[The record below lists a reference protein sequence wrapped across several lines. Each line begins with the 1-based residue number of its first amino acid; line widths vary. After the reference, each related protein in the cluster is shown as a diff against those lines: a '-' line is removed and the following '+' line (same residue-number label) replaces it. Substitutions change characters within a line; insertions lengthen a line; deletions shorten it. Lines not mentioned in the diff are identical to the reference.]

1 MKYFSEYK
9 GHEPELIGK
18 KNIFDNT
25 IYSLDIE
32 TTSYLY
38 LNGKIINNIDYLKL
52 SEKEQEESE
61 KNSCMYIWMLSI
73 NEDVYY
79 GRTYKE
85 LKNFFEII
93 ESYVPERKIIFIH
106 NLSFEF
112 QFFQGEFNFTEVI
125 ARKKRKVIKC
135 KFEDYNIE
143 LRCSYMMSNAALAKL
158 PKLFN
163 LPVKKMV
170 GDLDYNKI
178 RTSVT
183 ELSEEELK
191 YCENDCLII
200 YHYIL
205 VQLDTYKNIDKI
217 PLTSTGHVRR
227 ELKKR
232 VLKDVSYRSYV
243 WKAIN
248 VDGNIYNRLIEAFA
262 GGYTHSNWIY
272 TDEVL
277 NDVTSWDFSSSYPYI
292 LVAYKFPSKAFRK
305 CYIRKRED
313 MSDKFA
319 YLMLVK
325 FKNIKCKYYNTF
337 ISQSKC
343 RNIKG
348 AKYDN
353 GRVME
358 AEELEITLTD
368 VDFYFILDSHGCE
381 YEIIEI
387 YYSLYNYLHKDF
399 INFVLDKYVIK
410 TTYKDV
416 PDKYLEYQKEKNKF
430 NALYGMSVTN
440 NIRDDVLYDS
450 ELGWIENPLSDS
462 DIIEKLENERKQS
475 FLSFSYGVWVTAH
488 ARNNLLRNIIKFDE
502 YAVYSDTDSIKL
514 LDGYDKNIIY
524 EYNLNVEKRLK
535 YVSNL
540 LNIDYSRFE
549 PTDIYGN
556 KRLIGIFDSDGEYSE
571 FITQGAKKYCYR
583 DKLDNEL
590 HITVAGVP
598 KKGVAGL
605 KNDINNF
612 KDDLIFKYEDTNKN
626 ILVYNDYQ
634 LQHKVIDYQG
644 NKCIVNDN
652 SGCCILPTTYILGK
666 SHEYANL
673 ISDDS
678 SKRSIYKGGKI

>member
-18 KNIFDNT
+18 KNIFDNS

-38 LNGKIINNIDYLKL
+38 LHGKIINNQDYLSL
-52 SEKEQEESE
+52 SDKEQEEAE

-85 LKNFFEII
+85 LKKFFEII

-112 QFFQGEFNFTEVI
+112 QFLQGEFNFIDVI
-125 ARKKRKVIKC
+125 ARKKRKVMQC
-135 KFEDYNIE
+135 KFEDFNIV
-143 LRCSYMMSNAALAKL
+143 LRCSYMMSNSALSKL

-183 ELSEEELK
+183 ELSDEELK
-191 YCENDCLII
+191 YCENDCLVI

-232 VLKDVSYRSYV
+232 VLKEVSYRSYV

-262 GGYTHSNWIY
+262 GGYTHANWLY

-277 NDVTSWDFSSSYPYI
+277 NDITSWDFSSSYPYI

-305 CYIRKRED
+305 CYIKKRED

-319 YLMLVK
+319 YLMVVK

-343 RNIKG
+343 RNIKC

-368 VDFYFILDSHGCE
+368 IDFYFILDSHNCE

-387 YYSLYNYLHKDF
+387 YYSLYNYLHKEF

-410 TTYKDV
+410 TTFKDV
-416 PDKYLEYQKEKNKF
+416 SDKYLEYQKEKNKF

-440 NIRDDVLYDS
+440 NIRDEIIFDS
-450 ELGWIENPLSDS
+450 KMGWSEIPLSDS
-462 DIIEKLENERKQS
+462 DIIEKLQNERKQS

-488 ARNNLLRNIIKFDE
+488 ARNNLLRNIIKFDD

-514 LDGYDKNIIY
+514 LDGYDKKVIE
-524 EYNLNVEKRLK
+524 EYNINVEKRLK

-540 LNIDYSRFE
+540 LDIDYSRFE

-583 DKLDNEL
+583 SKYDNEL

-598 KKGVAGL
+598 KKGVIGL

-612 KDDLIFKYEDTNKN
+612 KDDLVFKYEDTNKN

-634 LQHKVIDYQG
+634 LEHEIIDYQG
-644 NKCIVNDN
+644 NKCIIKDR
-652 SGCCILPTTYILGK
+652 SGCCLLPTTYVLGK

-678 SKRSIYKGGKI
+678 SRRSIYKGE